1 MPYDER
7 YENGNSMRQKDLVL
21 ATNEFCFLQNKTN
34 GQIKTYSGPIM
45 LTISQQESLVVFDSK
60 TKQFREVSNFDQA
73 KQLFVSAPEN
83 WYVILK
89 NPAPGDKYPEAGKA
103 VLSPDLEIGRKI
115 NLRGPI
121 NFSLFPGQMYKVIRG
136 HALRSNQYLLARVY
150 EAEAASKSEG
160 EMRDAEGNVI
170 KKNNTTYVNGQI
182 LVIKGTEVSFYIPP
196 TGIEVIPVN
205 NDDRKGYVRE
215 AVTLER
221 LEYCILKDEDG
232 NKRYV
237 HGPEVVFPKPTET
250 FVTSPKGGFIFRAI
264 ELSPISGI
272 YVKVIAEYKDTDKE
286 GNEVV
291 HPIGEE
297 MFITGNDTMIYYPR
311 PEHAIINYD
320 GKMMH
325 HAIAIPEG
333 EGRYIMNRLTGKI
346 NTVKGPA
353 MYLPD
358 PRTEVVVKRK
368 LTENQCKLWYPGN
381 RAVYEYNVGLTEKA
395 VEKSTAASFD
405 FMDSLTAYSVA
416 TSNAS
421 TLANLEA
428 KANISRGTSYT
439 KPRTVT
445 LDTKLDGV
453 VSIDVWT
460 GYAVNVIS
468 KSGERKVV
476 CGPQTV
482 LLDYDQDLE
491 RLELSTGRP
500 KTTDNTIKTVYLRH
514 ENNKVSDLINVE
526 TKDFVRATVKVS
538 YCVDFDKQYMDK
550 WFAVDNYV
558 KYMCDRV
565 RSLLKRAA
573 KDYTIYD
580 FYQNYSD
587 IVRNVTLG
595 LGKSDQLTVEDA
607 NGAIVKDPHA
617 GHRFFPENGMFIHDV
632 EVLSIDVQRDV
643 EEMIL
648 DKQTD
653 MIRQVLELADA
664 QREAEI
670 AEALSVAE
678 KKKQELRTQELLNKM
693 ELQKQ
698 EAEAKLQIQAEI
710 NRRQEAEDK
719 AQKQAEV
726 DMQPMIDAIAAAGL
740 LRKNADH
747 AAQMERMAAE
757 NAATEAHEKAMAEI
771 EEAKQKAYA
780 KTIKDIMESISPDL
794 IAALEMGGKCDLMAT
809 LAEHMSPYAIAQGES
824 VTETTQKLLNGMP
837 FDLQKIMSQLGQG

>member
-1 MPYDER
+1 MGYDN
-7 YENGNSMRQKDLVL
+7 YDNNGVRQSKDLVL
-21 ATNEFCFLQNKTN
+21 APNEFCFIQNKTS
-34 GQIKTYSGPIM
+34 GAIKTYTGPATS
-45 LTISQQESLVVFDSK
+45 TISQQEALVIFDTK
-60 TKQFREVSNFDQA
+60 TKQFREVSNFEDA
-73 KQLFVSAPEN
+73 KSLFISAPEN

-89 NPAPGDKYPEAGKA
+89 NPTENNTHPEPTKG
-103 VLSPDLEIGRKI
+103 VSSPDLEVGRKV
-115 NLRGPI
+115 NVRGPVS
-121 NFSLFPGQMYKVIRG
+121 FSLFPGQMAKVIRG

-150 EAEAASKSEG
+150 EAEAASTNKG
-160 EMRDAEGNVI
+160 EILDAEGKVVE
-170 KKNNTTYVNGQI
+170 KENTTYVNGQI

-196 TGIEVIPVN
+196 TGIEVIAVN
-205 NDDRKGYVRE
+205 NDDKQGYVRE

-250 FVTSPKGGFIFRAI
+250 FVTSPKGGYIFRAV
-264 ELSPISGI
+264 ELSKISGI
-272 YVKVIAEYKDTDKE
+272 YVKVIAEYKDDDGT
-286 GNEVV
+286 V
-291 HPIGEE
+291 HPVGEE
-297 MFITGNDTMIYYPR
+297 LFITGNDQMIYYPR
-311 PEHAIINYD
+311 PEHAIISYD
-320 GKMMH
+320 NKMMH

-333 EGRYIMNRLTGKI
+333 EGRYIMDRMSGVIK
-346 NTVKGPA
+346 TVKGPA

-368 LTENQCKLWYPGN
+368 LTETQCNLWYPGN
-381 RAVYEYNVGLTEKA
+381 RAVLEYNVGLNEKF
-395 VEKSTAASFD
+395 VEKSLAVSDLDT
-405 FMDSLTAYSVA
+405 LTAYSCV
-416 TSNAS
+416 TSAS
-421 TLANLEA
+421 ASLANLEA

-439 KPRTVT
+439 KPRTIT
-445 LDTKLDGV
+445 LDNKLDGV

-491 RLELSTGRP
+491 RLELSTGKP
-500 KTTDNTIKTVYLRH
+500 KTTDSLIKTVYLRH

-538 YCVDFDKQYMDK
+538 YCVDFDKAYVDK

-558 KYMCDRV
+558 KYLTDRV

-573 KDYTIYD
+573 KEYTIYD
-580 FYQNYSD
+580 FYQNYAE
-587 IVRNVTLG
+587 IVRNVALG
-595 LGKSDQLTVEDA
+595 ISAETESADA
-607 NGAIVKDPHA
+607 VNDKHHN
-617 GHRFFPENGMFIHDV
+617 HRFFPENGMFIHDV

-643 EEMIL
+643 ENLIL

-698 EAEAKLQIQAEI
+698 EAETKLAIQAEI

-719 AQKQAEV
+719 AKKQAEV
-726 DMQPMIDAIAAAGL
+726 DMQAMVDMLSAASLAREDAKHKATMARL
-740 LRKNADH
+740 AD
-747 AAQMERMAAE
+747 E
-757 NAATEAHEKAMAEI
+757 NAAAEAHEREMANI
-771 EEAKQKAYA
+771 EAAKQAAYA
-780 KTIKDIMESISPDL
+780 ATVQNIMASITPDL
-794 IAALEMGGKCDLMAT
+794 IAALEVGGKADMMET
-809 LAEHMSPYAIAQGES
+809 LAKHMSPYAMAKGES
-824 VTETTQKLLNGMP
+824 VVEATQKLVNGLP
-837 FDLQKIMSQLGQG
+837 FDLKEVMSQFGTH

>member
-1 MPYDER
+1 MAYDER

-21 ATNEFCFLQNKTN
+21 ATNEFCFVQNKTN
-34 GQIKTYSGPIM
+34 GQIKTNTGPIM
-45 LTISQQESLVVFDSK
+45 LTISQQESLVVFDPKS
-60 TKQFREVSNFDQA
+60 KQFKEVSNFDQA
-73 KQLFVSAPEN
+73 KQLCVTAPEN

-89 NPAPGDKYPEAGKA
+89 NPASGDKYPEAGKA

-170 KKNNTTYVNGQI
+170 KKNNATYVNGQI

-205 NDDRKGYVRE
+205 NDDKKGYVRE

-250 FVTSPKGGFIFRAI
+250 FVTSPKGGYIFRAI

-297 MFITGNDTMIYYPR
+297 MFITGKDTMIYYPR

-333 EGRYIMNRLTGKI
+333 EGRYIMNRLDGKI

-368 LTENQCKLWYPGN
+368 LTESQCNLWYPGN
-381 RAVYEYNVGLTEKA
+381 RAVLEYNVGLTEKA
-395 VEKSTAASFD
+395 VEKSAAASMNFV
-405 FMDSLTAYSVA
+405 DSLTAYATA
-416 TSNAS
+416 TSSAS

-468 KSGERKVV
+468 KTGERKVV

-500 KTTDNTIKTVYLRH
+500 KTTDHTIKTVYLRH

-538 YCVDFDKQYMDK
+538 YCVDFDKADMDK

-558 KYMCDRV
+558 KYLCDRV

-595 LGKSDQLTVEDA
+595 INVDA
-607 NGAIVKDPHA
+607 ECGDCERSKHHN
-617 GHRFFPENGMFIHDV
+617 HRYFPENGMFIHDV
-632 EVLSIDVQRDV
+632 EVLSIEVQRDV
-643 EEMIL
+643 EDMIL

-678 KKKQELRTQELLNKM
+678 KKKQELRTQELINKM
-693 ELQKQ
+693 ALQKR
-698 EAEAKLQIQAEI
+698 EAETKLEIQSEI

-719 AQKQAEV
+719 AKKQAEV
-726 DMQPMIDAIAAAGL
+726 DMQAMVDMLAAASL
-740 LRKNADH
+740 AREDAKHKATMARLAD
-747 AAQMERMAAE
+747 E
-757 NAATEAHEKAMAEI
+757 NAAAEAHERAMADI
-771 EEAKQKAYA
+771 EAAKQKAYA
-780 KTIKDIMESISPDL
+780 ETVQNIMASITPDL
-794 IAALEMGGKCDLMAT
+794 IAALEVGGKADMMET
-809 LAEHMSPYAIAQGES
+809 LAKHMSPYAMAKGES
-824 VTETTQKLLNGMP
+824 VVEATQKLVNGLP
-837 FDLQKIMSQLGQG
+837 FDLKEVMSQFGTH

>member
-1 MPYDER
+1 MAYDER

-205 NDDRKGYVRE
+205 NDDKKGYVRE

-250 FVTSPKGGFIFRAI
+250 FVTSPKGGYIFRAI

-297 MFITGNDTMIYYPR
+297 MFITGKDTMIYYPR

-333 EGRYIMNRLTGKI
+333 EGRYIMNRLTGVI
-346 NTVKGPA
+346 QTVKGPA

-368 LTENQCKLWYPGN
+368 LTENQCNLWYPGN
-381 RAVYEYNVGLTEKA
+381 RAVLEYNVGLTEKA
-395 VEKSTAASFD
+395 VEKSAAASMNFV
-405 FMDSLTAYSVA
+405 DSLTAYATA
-416 TSNAS
+416 TSSAS

-468 KSGERKVV
+468 KTGERKVV

-500 KTTDNTIKTVYLRH
+500 KTTDHTIKTVYLRH

-538 YCVDFDKQYMDK
+538 YCVDFDKEYMDK

-587 IVRNVTLG
+587 IVRNITLG
-595 LGKSDQLTVEDA
+595 LPMDA
-607 NGAIVKDPHA
+607 NSAITEGVHA

-643 EEMIL
+643 GDMIL

-678 KKKQELRTQELLNKM
+678 QKKQELRTQELINKM
-693 ELQKQ
+693 ALQKQ
-698 EAEAKLQIQAEI
+698 EAETKLAIQAEI

-719 AQKQAEV
+719 AKKQAEV
-726 DMQPMIDAIAAAGL
+726 DMQAMVDALAAASL
-740 LRKNADH
+740 AREKAKHD
-747 AAQMERMAAE
+747 ASMERLAAE
-757 NAATEAHEKAMAEI
+757 NAATQAHEREMANI
-771 EEAKQKAYA
+771 EAAKQKAYA
-780 KTIKDIMESISPDL
+780 ETVQSIMASITPDL
-794 IAALEMGGKCDLMAT
+794 VAALEVGGKADMMET
-809 LAEHMSPYAIAQGES
+809 LAKHMSPYAMAKGES
-824 VTETTQKLLNGMP
+824 VVEATQKLVNGLP
-837 FDLQKIMSQLGQG
+837 FDLKEVLSQLGNG

>member
-1 MPYDER
+1 MSE
-7 YENGNSMRQKDLVL
+7 MQKDLVL
-21 ATNEFCFLQNKTN
+21 SINEYAYVLDETKGHVVCWV
-34 GQIKTYSGPIM
+34 GP
-45 LTISQQESLVVFDSK
+45 SK
-60 TKQFREVSNFDQA
+60 TSLSNSDKLVRFDTRSKSFVKCGYDEVVN
-73 KQLFVSAPEN
+73 LFATAPEN
-83 WYVILK
+83 WYIILK
-89 NPAPGDKYPEAGKA
+89 NPVENNRHPTPGANN
-103 VLSPDLEIGRKI
+103 LPDNVHIGRKV
-115 NLRGPI
+115 NLRGPVS
-121 NFSLFPGQMYKVIRG
+121 FALYPGQMAKVVKG

-150 EAEAASKSEG
+150 EADEASKSAG
-160 EMRDAEGNVI
+160 EMRDTEGNVI
-170 KKNNTTYVNGQI
+170 ENTKNTYVNGQI

-196 TGIEVIPVN
+196 TGIEVIAIN

-237 HGPEVVFPKPTET
+237 HGPEVVFPEPTET
-250 FVTSPKGGFIFRAI
+250 FVTSPKGGFIFRAV
-264 ELSPISGI
+264 ELSKISGI
-272 YVKVIAEYKDTDKE
+272 YVKVIAEYKDTDKD

-291 HPIGEE
+291 HPVGEE
-297 MFITGNDTMIYYPR
+297 LFITGNDQMIYYPR
-311 PEHAIINYD
+311 PEHAIISYD
-320 GKMMH
+320 NKMMH

-333 EGRYIMNRLTGKI
+333 EGRYIMDRMTGVIK
-346 NTVKGPA
+346 TVKGPA

-381 RAVYEYNVGLTEKA
+381 QAVLEYNVGLNERY
-395 VEKSTAASFD
+395 VEKSLATAD
-405 FMDSLTAYSVA
+405 LDTLTAFSCV
-416 TSNAS
+416 TSAS
-421 TLANLEA
+421 SSLANLEA

-439 KPRTVT
+439 KPRTIT
-445 LDTKLDGV
+445 LDNKLDGV

-468 KSGERKVV
+468 KSGQRKVV

-500 KTTDNTIKTVYLRH
+500 KTTDKLLRTVYLRH

-526 TKDFVRATVKVS
+526 TADFVRATIKVS
-538 YCVDFDKQYMDK
+538 YCVDFDKDYMDK
-550 WFAVDNYV
+550 WFAIDNYV

-573 KDYTIYD
+573 KEYTIYD

-595 LGKSDQLTVEDA
+595 LPMGDEKCSADA
-607 NGAIVKDPHA
+607 ADNKHR

-632 EVLSIDVQRDV
+632 EVLSLDVQSDI

-653 MIRQVLELADA
+653 MIRQTLELADA

-670 AEALSVAE
+670 AEALSIAE
-678 KKKQELRTQELLNKM
+678 QKKQELRTQELINKM
-693 ELQKQ
+693 DLQKQ
-698 EAEAKLQIQAEI
+698 EAETKLAIQAEI
-710 NRRQEAEDK
+710 NRRQEAEELAK
-719 AQKQAEV
+719 KQAEKDLQPLV
-726 DMQPMIDAIAAAGL
+726 DALASAEIA
-740 LRKNADH
+740 RKNAAH
-747 AAQMERMAAE
+747 AAMIERNNIENAEIQAHERAMAAI
-757 NAATEAHEKAMAEI
+757 EAD
-771 EEAKQKAYA
+771 KQRAYA
-780 KTIKDIMESISPDL
+780 NTVKEIVESISPDL
-794 IAALEMGGKCDLMAT
+794 IAALEMSGKCDLMSAMT
-809 LAEHMSPYAIAQGES
+809 EHMSPYALAQGDS
-824 VTETTQKLLNGMP
+824 VVDATQKLLNGLP
-837 FDLQKIMSQLGQG
+837 FDVKQILAGLNKG